1 MKENTGITRPEH
13 YETDINQGLVPRI
26 DVGQR
31 KSTTAAWKVT
41 WLLVVTICVSA
52 RWNQMAMRYTQN

>member
-31 KSTTAAWKVT
+31 KSTTAA
-41 WLLVVTICVSA
+41 
-52 RWNQMAMRYTQN
+52 